1 MARAE
6 QSRRVVSIALR
17 CREATCRRA
26 YRAELA
32 LPGQNGKALR
42 DAAVRG
48 DGVAGDGGVVGGPGE
63 RKALARSAVCPGC
76 GRAVELSLDATLA
89 EQGRVTRC
97 AACDGVEFFVRKDFP
112 QKLGLALVVVFGL
125 IATVFYSYKMVP
137 AAFATLAALVVVDA
151 IIFLFVGRVT
161 VCYRCRAEYR
171 GVAYDPD
178 VEGFDL
184 ATSEKYDVA
193 G

>member
-1 MARAE
+1 MARVD

-32 LPGQNGKALR
+32 LPGLNGERSHDSRMHGGK
-42 DAAVRG
+42 
-48 DGVAGDGGVVGGPGE
+48 DGSDGGAAGGPGE

-76 GRAVELSLDATLA
+76 GRAVELSLDAAMA

-137 AAFATLAALVVVDA
+137 AAFATLAALVVIDA
-151 IIFLFVGRVT
+151 IIYLFVGRVT

-171 GVAYDPD
+171 GVAYDPN